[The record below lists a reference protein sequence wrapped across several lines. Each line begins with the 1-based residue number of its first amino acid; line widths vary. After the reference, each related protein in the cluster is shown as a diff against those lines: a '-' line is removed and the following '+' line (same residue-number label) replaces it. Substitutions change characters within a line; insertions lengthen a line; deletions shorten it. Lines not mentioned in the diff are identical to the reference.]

1 MIGSLMFFLFIMLF
15 FPFLMKLLCSPQL
28 LVSTVFFVLFVAS
41 QTKQGLMFLGELV
54 VFLVICLLIHCVCSY
69 SYNTPTVD
77 EFQQLRRQRT
87 GRNSFSA
94 GNAGNSSQEKE
105 NNAGL
110 PARIKEEEEK
120 ERLSNV
126 VRQAYMKKPGT
137 GNRTNPLRRSF
148 RKSDTATH
156 VSTADSGLRSY
167 VEESMESGMA
177 DRTYRHSGIL
187 HPSFGKNNVWKRERR
202 RRSIIRTGQRITE

>member
-15 FPFLMKLLCSPQL
+15 FPFIMKLFCSPQL
-28 LVSTVFFVLFVAS
+28 LFVTVFTVLYLS
-41 QTKQGLMFLGELV
+41 CTSKQGLLFLGELV

-87 GRNSFSA
+87 GRNSSS
-94 GNAGNSSQEKE
+94 AGNSSQEKE
-105 NNAGL
+105 NNDGL

-156 VSTADSGLRSY
+156 VNTDDSGLRSD
-167 VEESMESGMA
+167 VEESMEPGMA

>member
-15 FPFLMKLLCSPQL
+15 FSFLMKLFCSPQL
-28 LVSTVFFVLFVAS
+28 LFFTVFTVLYLVCTS
-41 QTKQGLMFLGELV
+41 KQGLLFLGELV

-87 GRNSFSA
+87 GRNSSS
-94 GNAGNSSQEKE
+94 AGNSSQEKE
-105 NNAGL
+105 NNDGL

-126 VRQAYMKKPGT
+126 VRQAYMKKPGNR
-137 GNRTNPLRRSF
+137 NRTNPLRRSF

-156 VSTADSGLRSY
+156 VNTADSGLRSD
-167 VEESMESGMA
+167 VEESMEPGMA
-177 DRTYRHSGIL
+177 DRTYRYSGIL
-187 HPSFGKNNVWKRERR
+187 RPSLGNNNVWKRERR